1 MMVTPNCKD
10 FCVKSFLFLFLVMFF
25 SGCSVTNPYD
35 DYPEIQ
41 PTIDKIL
48 SANKDNILTPSNSN
62 YLKSLKTPQDYSFK
76 LVEYDFMKPAVDGSI
91 YFHKVIKQE
100 SDKTYFGLIST
111 SPKYG
116 TEITHYKIENN
127 MTYYFLNDRYLEAGT
142 DQCSFV
148 LGKCQYVDFFSREV
162 RYAETI
168 FDKGLWIT
176 TYTTPTGVKIKKAT
190 VFDKF
195 GLPLYKYSSS
205 SLISKPMIEVRVK
218 QSEQDIMFV
227 NAIKLDGIKL

>member
-1 MMVTPNCKD
+1 MTVIPNFKG
-10 FCVKSFLFLFLVMFF
+10 FCVKSFLVLFLIMFF

-41 PTIDKIL
+41 PIIDMIL
-48 SANKDNILTPSNSN
+48 NANKENILTPSNIN
-62 YLKSLKTPQDYSFK
+62 HLKSIKTPQDYSFK
-76 LVEYDFMKPAVDGSI
+76 LVEYDLIKPVVDGSM

-100 SDKTYFGLIST
+100 NDKIYLGLIST

-148 LGKCQYVDFFSREV
+148 LGKCQYVDFFSRKV

-176 TYTTPTGVKIKKAT
+176 TYTTPIGAKIKKAT

-205 SLISKPMIEVRVK
+205 SLISKPMIEVRIK

-227 NAIKLDGIKL
+227 NEIKLDEIKL